1 MIMEKD
7 SMIMENQFDINDVK
21 DRLAAAGITQAE
33 IDLAAETSAT
43 LLELLASY
51 PLDERLKKSVKDLF
65 EDAAA
70 SQHRAMD
77 N

>member
-1 MIMEKD
+1 
-7 SMIMENQFDINDVK
+7 MIMENQFDINDVK

-43 LLELLASY
+43 LMELLASY

-65 EDAAA
+65 EDAAT

>member
-1 MIMEKD
+1 MK
-7 SMIMENQFDINDVK
+7 NKFDINDVK

-33 IDLAAETSAT
+33 VDLAADTSAT